1 LLLQQVGLQ
10 EKATFLQ
17 AFGKKA
23 VYSSYIRLP
32 ALAELLLV
40 ATVLLVMWHYAAPS
54 KRPQVQYSPVH
65 SAADEERGT
74 AAS

>member
-1 LLLQQVGLQ
+1 MQVGLQ

-23 VYSSYIRLP
+23 VYSGFIRLP
-32 ALAELLLV
+32 ALTELLLV
-40 ATVLLVMWHYAAPS
+40 ATVLLVVYHFASPGS
-54 KRPQVQYSPVH
+54 RKPQVQY
-65 SAADEERGT
+65 AAVSTTDEEGGG